1 MYLEKYSVN
10 SDESHMSFKEENFV
24 YFSNNHVSIEREN
37 NFLMT
42 SYVYITN
49 DRAIKEIQ

>member
-10 SDESHMSFKEENFV
+10 SDERHMSFKEERLV
-24 YFSNNHVSIEREN
+24 YFSNNHVSIGREN

-42 SYVYITN
+42 SYVYITD
-49 DRAIKEIQ
+49 DRAIKEIK